1 MMKRW
6 RCLVR
11 TADADTESTEMTIP
25 NSIVVARRMMFSVE
39 KIALTN
45 VNY

>member
-11 TADADTESTEMTIP
+11 TADADTESTEMTVP
-25 NSIVVARRMMFSVE
+25 NSIVAARRMMFSVE
-39 KIALTN
+39 KIALITAN
-45 VNY
+45 

>member
-25 NSIVVARRMMFSVE
+25 NSIVAVRRIIFIAE
-39 KIALTN
+39 KIVLTTAN
-45 VNY
+45 